1 MAYLLQASGMKIKL
15 PLVFVSLLIQGVAL
29 ATVIPIPNGDFSD
42 PGNNGSVGGGLVGDT
57 GSDVS
62 IGSGPWTA
70 TYSGVAGL
78 LAPPT
83 LTIGSGNGTISGIAG
98 AGVVTTVDNSAFFF
112 QTLAVGYTANTTYT
126 LTADIT
132 SSQPLTLSLLSTGN
146 AGIALTGSSGTL
158 ASTAN
163 ADPSQIGLTVID
175 SNTTQVTLQFTTGAV
190 APSGNIGIQFFA
202 QPNGVLNGDLLQSIS
217 FDNVTLDEVSA
228 VPESNAIGYTGFA
241 VCALATLRSLRQQRR
256 RENDPASLPR

>member
-1 MAYLLQASGMKIKL
+1 MKTKL
-15 PLVFVSLLIQGVAL
+15 ALVLVSLLIHHIAL
-29 ATVIPIPNGDFSD
+29 ASLIPIPNGDFSD
-42 PGNNGSVGGGLVGDT
+42 PANNGSAGGGLVGAS
-57 GSDVS
+57 GSNVT

-98 AGVVTTVDNSAFFF
+98 VGAVNAVDNSAFFF
-112 QTLAVGYTANTTYT
+112 QTLAVGFTANTTYT

-163 ADPSQIGLTVID
+163 GDPSQIGLTPID
-175 SNTTQVTLQFTTGAV
+175 SNTTEVTLQFTTGAV
-190 APSGNIGIQFFA
+190 PPSGNIGIQLFA
-202 QPNGVLNGDLLQSIS
+202 QPNGVLNGDLLQSVS
-217 FDNVTLDEVSA
+217 FDNVTLDAVPA
-228 VPESNAIGYTGFA
+228 VPESNATGCASFA
-241 VCALATLRSLRQQRR
+241 LCALAVAIHHLRQRKRQLA
-256 RENDPASLPR
+256 DVITKKTSS